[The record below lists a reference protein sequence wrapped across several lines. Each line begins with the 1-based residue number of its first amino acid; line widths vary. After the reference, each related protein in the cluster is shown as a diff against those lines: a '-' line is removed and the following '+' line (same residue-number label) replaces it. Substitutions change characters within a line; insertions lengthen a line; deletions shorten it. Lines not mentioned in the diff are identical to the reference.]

1 MYLVDTNVISEA
13 RKGAKAN
20 AGVRQFFKTTGT
32 SDLYL
37 SAQSVGEIRRGLESI
52 WYRGDQPQARKLENW
67 LALVTYDYVDR
78 LLSFDEGCTQV
89 WGRLMSPNHQ
99 HPINKQ
105 IAALV
110 LIHDLTVVTR
120 SVDEFQGTGAG
131 LLNPFV
137 P

>member
-1 MYLVDTNVISEA
+1 MIL
-13 RKGAKAN
+13 K
-20 AGVRQFFKTTGT
+20 
-32 SDLYL
+32 
-37 SAQSVGEIRRGLESI
+37 SVL
-52 WYRGDQPQARKLENW
+52 Q
-67 LALVTYDYVDR
+67 
-78 LLSFDEGCTQV
+78 SFDEGCTQV

-105 IAALV
+105 IAAIV

-120 SVDEFQGTGAG
+120 SVDELQGTGAG